1 LGSLKLSSKVGSVRE
16 REAEVSS
23 QECCEDKLLGLK
35 YQRNNSTFIYT
46 LIHSPCLVK
55 LMFKGG
61 RDNTNPLSPP
71 DSPVTGTVL
80 IPILWTEKLRPTVVG
95 RKWESQNENPC
106 SLAESGHNLCTQCHP
121 KDKGMAEEN
130 KNQAECALVM
140 GYTLG

>member
-80 IPILWTEKLRPTVVG
+80 IPILWTEKLRPTVVKG
-95 RKWESQNENPC
+95 LSQGGSGSPRMKTHAAWL
-106 SLAESGHNLCTQCHP
+106 SLDTT
-121 KDKGMAEEN
+121 
-130 KNQAECALVM
+130 CALSV
-140 GYTLG
+140 TRKTREWLKRTRIRLNVHW